1 MAKHEQKSK
10 ATNKSQAKSQP
21 KKKKSSPV
29 GKLALTA
36 LILCALCGGLWL
48 GTKKLKDNRN
58 DQQTA
63 GSETEASPE
72 ATDAPVIETTAVPET
87 TSRFPAAAER
97 STETLTVNDTTK
109 VLARNCLLLECGAD
123 GNTVIAEHDADAQ
136 IFPASMTKMMS
147 LITFVDL
154 VAPEALDDT
163 IIMDANVIAE
173 QEAQMAYVA
182 GFEAG
187 EACRIKDLL
196 YAMMLPSGADAAVML
211 ATYASGSEAAF
222 AEEMNRLAAEMGLE
236 QSHFVNCTGLHD
248 DNHVSSVSD
257 MARILQFAMNEPTCR
272 EVMST
277 LQYTTASTVEHPE
290 GITLTSTTLS
300 RMVGNELEGLADP
313 LHVRGG
319 KTGFTNPAGQCLAT
333 WAESDSGKTYICV
346 VAGSTTFEPLDAV
359 GDVLTLY
366 QLTSIP
372 LENIQRIT
380 EDEANL
386 PLYEH
391 Y

>member
-1 MAKHEQKSK
+1 MATQEKKAKANPQTKSK
-10 ATNKSQAKSQP
+10 AKA
-21 KKKKSSPV
+21 KKKKNPAAAILLTV
-29 GKLALTA
+29 LLLGAAGTGIWFGRQKLNENKLPPETSDTA
-36 LILCALCGGLWL
+36 QENGPA
-48 GTKKLKDNRN
+48 
-58 DQQTA
+58 
-63 GSETEASPE
+63 ETDEPASL
-72 ATDAPVIETTAVPET
+72 TTAPAET

-97 STETLTVNDTTK
+97 STETLTVDDTTK
-109 VLARNCLLLECGAD
+109 VLARNCLLLECGEN
-123 GNTVIAEHDADAQ
+123 GNTVLAEHDADAQ
-136 IFPASMTKMMS
+136 IYPASMTKMMS

-154 VAPEALDDT
+154 VDADALDDT
-163 IIMDANVIAE
+163 ILMDANVIAE
-173 QEAQMAYVA
+173 QEAKMAYVT
-182 GFEAG
+182 GFQAG
-187 EACRIKDLL
+187 EACRVKDLL

-222 AEEMNRLAAEMGLE
+222 AEDMNRLAGEMGLE

-277 LQYTTASTVEHPE
+277 LQYTTAATVEHPE
-290 GITLTSTTLS
+290 GIRLTSTTLS
-300 RMVGNELEGLADP
+300 RMVGDELEGLADP